1 MEQLSISFHQNPENQ
16 EGYRRPP
23 LKKPTYACYLHH
35 YQYCCA
41 GQNSIDRYLE
51 ATGFDAEIIEK
62 DTYVRNEC
70 CFGRD
75 LTLHSKKIVKLP
87 IQIPNCEEFFHVP
100 VRVLENNIYGQRD
113 IPILLGR
120 NFEILLREFATRNTN
135 VKCPTFMIGQ
145 GLCPSNLATRT
156 SPRTNIVKRRLFR
169 ELDPYPRENC
179 YSKVVEGKLRIADVT
194 RHLKEGICYIEFL
207 YASSNGINP
216 KTKLTKLEDIRR
228 MYATKCANFIPD
240 SNRPSNPNPDRFD
253 ESAIRVFDVEISEWR
268 SFKVENIIIFRVK
281 RESLQWAPNYGGLYV
296 VA

>member
-75 LTLHSKKIVKLP
+75 LTLHSKKMVRLP
-87 IQIPNCEEFFHVP
+87 IQIPNCEEFFYVP

-113 IPILLGR
+113 IPILLGK
-120 NFEILLREFATRNTN
+120 NFEILLREFASRNTN
-135 VKCPTFMIGQ
+135 VEFPTFMIGRA
-145 GLCPSNLATRT
+145 LCPSNLATRT
-156 SPRTNIVKRRLFR
+156 PRANIVKLRLFR

-179 YSKVVEGKLRIADVT
+179 YSKVVEGKLRIADVIQ
-194 RHLKEGICYIEFL
+194 HLKEGICYIEFF
-207 YASSNGINP
+207 YALPNGINP
-216 KTKLTKLEDIRR
+216 RKKLTKLEDIRR
-228 MYATKCANFIPD
+228 MYGTKCVNFIPD
-240 SNRPSNPNPDRFD
+240 ANRPTNPNPDRFD